1 MNPLT
6 AMEAR
11 VSQSSK
17 RPGAKDISD
26 LKARLGLK
34 KSGPGAK
41 GGVVPP
47 GARAGGVIP
56 APPGAQPPRPHIPDA
71 KEDPFGAMNALAAH
85 GATVSRP
92 AEIIVIQDDASV
104 ERVQKRARAR
114 MYILGGVMLVPL
126 IVGVAVGRISSG
138 AKNYNRVIEDAAKI
152 RDDIK
157 KQRDGLIRIQ
167 QVLVGAKE
175 RGKNKFP
182 PGDPKLTAELAAV
195 PPLAPN
201 VDVVFD
207 SFMYD
212 LSPELVAATLSFYV
226 DALELNELIKSH
238 VKLSKDSD
246 RALNKGKENITKFL
260 SSAGQF
266 GFGGLVETPSEDEAK
281 SGAPPKVKIVQLGAP
296 VCEGDK
302 SPSEQGCGSKK
313 ITGFRYRPDETVP
326 WGVKKASTAEGAG
339 ITADA
344 IVALDFNKILLG
356 IVQGGEATVAEAGY
370 TARITKIEEKVNQ
383 LLESER
389 GISSRLN
396 NKANESKKF
405 TFFM

>member
-1 MNPLT
+1 M
-6 AMEAR
+6 
-11 VSQSSK
+11 SQQSK

-34 KSGPGAK
+34 KSGPAAAK
-41 GGVVPP
+41 GGVAPP

-85 GATVSRP
+85 GAVVSRP
-92 AEIIVIQDDASV
+92 QEIVVVQDDASV
-104 ERVQKRARAR
+104 ERVQRKARAR
-114 MYILGGVMLVPL
+114 MYILGGVMIIPL
-126 IVGVAVGRISSG
+126 IVGIAIGQVAHR
-138 AKNYNRVIEDAAKI
+138 AKTYNRVIEDAGKI
-152 RDDIK
+152 REDIK
-157 KQRDGLIRIQ
+157 KQREGLIRIQ

-175 RGKNKFP
+175 RGRGKLP
-182 PGDPKLTAELAAV
+182 PGDPKLTAELAAL

-201 VDVVFD
+201 IDVVFN

-226 DALELNELIKSH
+226 GALELNDLVKTH
-238 VKLSKDSD
+238 VKLSKDAD
-246 RALNKGKENITKFL
+246 RALQKGQENKTKFL
-260 SSAGQF
+260 ANAGQF
-266 GFGGLVETPSEDEAK
+266 GFGGLVETPSEDDQK

-296 VCEGDK
+296 QCEGEK
-302 SPSEQGCGSKK
+302 SPNEQGCGSKK
-313 ITGFRYRPDETVP
+313 ITGFRYRPDQNGP
-326 WGVKKASTAEGAG
+326 WGVKKASTVEGGTNIA
-339 ITADA
+339 ADA
-344 IVALDFNKILLG
+344 IVALDFNKVLLD
-356 IVQGGEATVAEAGY
+356 IVNGGDASVAEASY
-370 TARITKIEEKVNQ
+370 TARINQIEEKVNQ
-383 LLESER
+383 LLEAEK